1 MIFTD
6 ICAYFVVFKALSGM
20 EVEDEQKIFFF
31 EDNNLISLVL
41 GTNIIVSR
49 VKPFEMFFKMNHV
62 SIKVIEESESK
73 KLIISKIPS
82 TTTMVV
88 TPSIILSREINP
100 FGMTEFI
107 THKVQITFTT
117 KSKSD

>member
-1 MIFTD
+1 
-6 ICAYFVVFKALSGM
+6 M

-62 SIKVIEESESK
+62 SIKVLLIFVSRSYLINAYFEE
-73 KLIISKIPS
+73 
-82 TTTMVV
+82 
-88 TPSIILSREINP
+88 
-100 FGMTEFI
+100 
-107 THKVQITFTT
+107 
-117 KSKSD
+117 